1 VAKAKCFV
9 CGRGGF
15 FGTVMKVKPV
25 FSGTHDDIWLHQKC
39 MSKAP
44 PEFHGSSGHENWQRE
59 QSSAPQKI
67 LNKLAKRNPKTNIQI
82 SNFVN
87 DVQSAV
93 KSLNGNRCLDSKE
106 KRRIHK
112 ETNKLLEIPQVREWL
127 NSKKELKAVFGRSD
141 EYVTAVMSNTITKE
155 DAIKLHKSPIRK
167 YLLNKTGDRL
177 TDYNKRPFESETEPF
192 LDTVM
197 QIERCT
203 LDERLPFNRAMVMY
217 KFRDWKEGVGGFI
230 NHYLI
235 NNKTNRLAKAD
246 TEIIELFS
254 VYRNQMKLYKAV
266 LSSKIKL
273 ERARRLLIDWNF
285 AESTQAIDMV
295 LKGAKPRD
303 VASKLGIKPSADEAN
318 PFSGLD

>member
-1 VAKAKCFV
+1 MAKGKCFV
-9 CGRGGF
+9 CGRGVF

-39 MSKAP
+39 MPKAP
-44 PEFHGSSGHENWQRE
+44 PEFHGSSGHEDWKRE
-59 QSSAPQKI
+59 QSSIPQKT
-67 LNKLAKRNPKTNIQI
+67 LNKLAKRSPKTNAQI

-87 DVQSAV
+87 DVQFAV
-93 KSLNGNRCLDSKE
+93 RTLNGNRCLDSKE

-112 ETNKLLEIPQVREWL
+112 ETNKLLEISQVRDWL
-127 NSKKELKAVFGRSD
+127 DNKKELKAIFGRSD
-141 EYVTAVMSNTITKE
+141 DYISAVLSKTITKE

-167 YLLNKTGDRL
+167 YLLKKTGDRL
-177 TDYNKRPFESETEPF
+177 TDYNKRPFDSETEPF
-192 LDTVM
+192 LATVA
-197 QIERCT
+197 QIERCV
-203 LDERLPFNRAMVMY
+203 LEERLPFNRAMSMY
-217 KFRDWKEGVGGFI
+217 KFRDWKEGVDDFI

-235 NNKTNRLAKAD
+235 NNKTNRLAKAN
-246 TEIIELFS
+246 TEVIELFS
-254 VYRNQMKLYKAV
+254 DYRGQMKLFKAV

-285 AESTQAIDMV
+285 AESIEAIDMV

-303 VASKLGIKPSADEAN
+303 VASRLGIKPSADEAN